1 MFANNSSI
9 IDPPIT
15 DLYGNCDGIYQSCP
29 NLNATNTHFKIGYNP
44 NLKNALMNNSITT
57 QLHFEWIDDTPVSD
71 MGGFILGSVN
81 KVTTVETINLTLTGA
96 KALGYGFFGAPFGSR
111 RNLALT
117 TVKFS
122 GVLSESHEYLYLYP
136 NLSKESLL
144 NLFDCLCVNSDTSTT
159 LTLTLHTNH
168 ATILS
173 DTDMAI
179 ATNKGWTLTFSNE
192 Y

>member
-1 MFANNSSI
+1 MK
-9 IDPPIT
+9 
-15 DLYGNCDGIYQSCP
+15 
-29 NLNATNTHFKIGYNP
+29 HE
-44 NLKNALMNNSITT
+44 LKNALINNSITT
-57 QLHFEWIDDTPVSD
+57 QLHFEWVDDTPVSSIRD
-71 MGGFILGSVN
+71 FMLGSVD
-81 KVTTVETINLTLTGA
+81 KVTTVETINLTSTGA
-96 KALGYGFFGAPFGSR
+96 KALGDRFFGAPFGTK
-111 RNLALT
+111 RNRALT

-159 LTLTLHTNH
+159 LTLKLHTNH

-173 DTDMAI
+173 DADMSI

-192 Y
+192 M